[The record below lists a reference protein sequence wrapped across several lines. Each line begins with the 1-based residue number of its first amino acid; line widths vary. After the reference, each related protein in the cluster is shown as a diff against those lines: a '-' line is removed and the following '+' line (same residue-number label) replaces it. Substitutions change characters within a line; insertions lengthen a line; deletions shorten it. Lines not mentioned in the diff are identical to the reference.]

1 MLKTPLPCELLLIDE
16 DFNEPFENNFI
27 TRKVVPIYQYFDWG
41 FFNTLQNHFLTVSL
55 LFSVFFQADLLLKII
70 NTSLASQLQHQQHE
84 PRFDEDDE
92 EDNLKDEFEE
102 ES

>member
-1 MLKTPLPCELLLIDE
+1 MK
-16 DFNEPFENNFI
+16 
-27 TRKVVPIYQYFDWG
+27 
-41 FFNTLQNHFLTVSL
+41 FFCT
-55 LFSVFFQADLLLKII
+55 FQSDLLLKII